1 MRIGIDCQ
9 SLGVGARHGFS
20 TYLSNLLR
28 GLRARYPEHEF
39 IEWPCSQGPWWRLPH
54 QLWRDQVQVPW
65 KAFRDGVDVLH
76 APAFSGAAL
85 RPCPLVMTVH
95 DLMYARHPEWLPT
108 SRSRWYWGRWI
119 PWTAR
124 RATAV
129 IAPSESTKRDLV
141 DLAGIASERIHVIPE
156 AVDQHFLKMPLPSEV
171 MGYRARRGLA
181 EPYILYIGIID
192 RRKDLGGLVRAFSLR
207 RSRLKGRRLV
217 IAGHLI
223 PGRSN
228 LAEEVRKVGLT
239 GEVLLPG
246 YIPDEEL
253 PLLYAGADL
262 FVYPSWWEGFGLP
275 PLEAMAL
282 GVPVITYRCSSLPE
296 VVGDAAVLID
306 PPFAADALADAMV
319 RVLEQEPLRVDLI
332 ARGARRAGMFS
343 WTKAAEQTMAVYE
356 LSWARRA

>member
-9 SLGVGARHGFS
+9 SMGVGGRHGFS
-20 TYLSNLLR
+20 TYLGNLLR
-28 GLRARYPEHEF
+28 GLRARYQECEF
-39 IEWPCSQGPWWRLPH
+39 IEWSCRRGEGWRLPH
-54 QLWRDQVQVPW
+54 QLWWDQVRVPW
-65 KAFRDGVDVLH
+65 RARRDRVDVLH
-76 APAFSGAAL
+76 ATAFSGAVI

-95 DLMYARHPEWLPT
+95 DLMYTRYPEWLPT

-156 AVDQHFLKMPLPSEV
+156 AVDPHFLQKPSPAAIAE
-171 MGYRARRGLA
+171 YRARRGLT
-181 EPYILYIGIID
+181 EPYILYVGIID
-192 RRKDLGGLVRAFSLR
+192 RRKDLRGLVRAFAQV
-207 RSRLKGRRLV
+207 RSRIKGVRLV

-228 LAEEVRKVGLT
+228 LAEEVRAAGLT
-239 GEVLLPG
+239 DVVMLPG

-253 PLLYAGADL
+253 PLLYAGATL

-296 VVGDAAVLID
+296 VVGDAAILLD
-306 PPFAADALADAMV
+306 PPFSCEALTDAMAQT
-319 RVLEQEPLRVDLI
+319 LDDASLRSNLI
-332 ARGARRAGMFS
+332 ARGHRRVKDFS
-343 WTKAAEQTMAVYE
+343 WDRAAEQTMAVYRHC
-356 LSWARRA
+356 LSGS